1 MNILDITNCIC
12 IKGETMNEKQFIIIQ
27 DENAH
32 KYKISKEIYQ
42 KMKEKYDDVG
52 FSEFYY
58 LISYDEY
65 TDEEFEKEVS
75 YLFGE
80 LKE

>member
-1 MNILDITNCIC
+1 MMS
-12 IKGETMNEKQFIIIQ
+12 KRSIIIQ

-58 LISYDEY
+58 PISYDKY
-65 TDEEFEKEVS
+65 SDEKFEKEVTR
-75 YLFGE
+75 LFGE
-80 LKE
+80 NDD

>member
-1 MNILDITNCIC
+1 MS
-12 IKGETMNEKQFIIIQ
+12 EKQFVIIQ

-32 KYKISKEIYQ
+32 KYKISKGIYQ

-65 TDEEFEKEVS
+65 SDEEFEKEVTG
-75 YLFGE
+75 LFGE
-80 LKE
+80 VRS

>member
-1 MNILDITNCIC
+1 MS
-12 IKGETMNEKQFIIIQ
+12 EQQFIIIE

-42 KMKEKYDDVG
+42 KMKEKYDNAG
-52 FSEFYY
+52 FSEFYC

-65 TDEEFEKEVS
+65 SDEEFEKEVMG
-75 YLFGE
+75 LFGE
-80 LKE
+80 VRS

>member
-1 MNILDITNCIC
+1 M
-12 IKGETMNEKQFIIIQ
+12 MSEKRFIIIQ

-52 FSEFYY
+52 FSEFYH

-65 TDEEFEKEVS
+65 SDEEFEKEVT

-80 LKE
+80 VGS

>member
-1 MNILDITNCIC
+1 MS
-12 IKGETMNEKQFIIIQ
+12 EQIIIT

-32 KYKISKEIYQ
+32 RYRVSREIFN

-58 LISYDEY
+58 EVDYSEC
-65 TDEEFEKEVS
+65 TDEEFEKEVKR
-75 YLFGE
+75 LFE
-80 LKE
+80 Q